1 MKTAGTPA
9 GLTDPPKPHHLTARQ
24 PPARRLRMENDMTIA
39 SLVAAGPLRMGASGP
54 AVTAVQLALRND
66 GRDILADGE
75 FGGVTQTALKAFEA
89 AHGLKPDGVVDV
101 PTAQALDKIAPA
113 PSVLKVAPWLST
125 MRALTG
131 TKEAPSSKDNPFIVE
146 MAHEIVRRFPDLKGN
161 VGWYNHDSI
170 PWCGLQMGYVMA
182 VNGIKP
188 CAAPL
193 SALAWATWGQKLKA
207 PTPGAVLVYSRI
219 GGGHVTLYESEDST
233 YYFCRGGNQADSVN
247 VTKIPKSRA
256 IKAIRW
262 PPGVAL
268 PTAGRK
274 IGATGQ
280 AVKAG
285 SEA

>member
-1 MKTAGTPA
+1 
-9 GLTDPPKPHHLTARQ
+9 
-24 PPARRLRMENDMTIA
+24 MTIA
-39 SLVAAGPLRMGASGP
+39 ALVAGGPLRMGATGP
-54 AVTAVQLALRND
+54 AVTAVQLALRNAGYDLEPD
-66 GRDILADGE
+66 GG
-75 FGGVTQTALKAFEA
+75 FGTITQTALKAFEA
-89 AHGLKPDGVVDV
+89 SHGLAPDGVVDK
-101 PTAQALDKIAPA
+101 PTAAELDKVAPP

-131 TKEAPSSKDNPFIVE
+131 TKEAPSSKDNPFIIE
-146 MAHEIVRRFPDLKGN
+146 MAHEIVRRYPDLKGN

-182 VNGIKP
+182 VNGIRP

-193 SALAWATWGQKLKA
+193 SALAWASWGQKLKVPA
-207 PTPGAVLVYSRI
+207 PGAVLVYSRT

-233 YYFCRGGNQADSVN
+233 YYYCRGGNQADSVN
-247 VTKIPKSRA
+247 ITKIPKSRA

-262 PPGVAL
+262 PAGVPL

-274 IGATGQ
+274 IGATGN